1 MHALMARLLGNPR
14 FRLLAA
20 SVLGALNVLAFAPF
34 DLSWLPLLTLPL
46 FFFLLEGESPR
57 RAARLG
63 LAFGFAWFA
72 VGTHWLYISLH
83 DFGGVPF
90 LLAILLMLALA
101 LAMAAYYALFA
112 WLLNRFWPT
121 GEGRAD
127 WRRYLLAAPALWT
140 LIEWFRGWFL
150 SGFPWFSLGYSQVD
164 SWLVGYAPVGG
175 VFLVSLA
182 VVLLAGAVRIAV
194 SSGPVLRAVAGVVVA
209 SVIGGG
215 YLLQG
220 LQWSEPT
227 GETIRVALVQGNV
240 PQDEKWLPENRIPT
254 MEKYWRLTEEVV
266 DEADLIIWPEA
277 AIPVLYNQVEHTWFD
292 RIENELLRPGQRLI
306 TGILTYDRERKVY
319 HNSAVVLG
327 GEERRFY
334 HKRHLVPFGEY
345 FPVPDFV
352 RDWLRLMN
360 LPYSD
365 FESGEGSNAL
375 KVSDDLTVAMMICYE
390 AVFGSE
396 VADGADEAQLLV
408 NISNDGWFGDSI
420 GPKQHFQISR
430 MRAIETG
437 RPLLRATNTGISAV
451 LDADG
456 ATLERLPEFE
466 ASSGVALVQLREGVP
481 GSDSVILVAGVVLLL
496 VSSLRRNVQ
505 R

>member
-1 MHALMARLLGNPR
+1 MNGRLLALLGN
-14 FRLLAA
+14 FRIRLLLAA
-20 SVLGALNVLAFAPF
+20 LLGAVNVLAFAPF
-34 DLSWLPLLTLPL
+34 DLVFIPVVVLPL

-57 RAARLG
+57 RGAWLG
-63 LAFGFAWFA
+63 FAFGFAWFA

-83 DFGGVPF
+83 DFGGVPVI
-90 LLAILLMLALA
+90 LAIFLMLGLA
-101 LAMAAYYALFA
+101 AIMAGYYALFG
-112 WLLNRFWPT
+112 WLLNRYWPAT
-121 GEGRAD
+121 D

-140 LIEWFRGWFL
+140 LIEWARGWFL
-150 SGFPWFSLGYSQVD
+150 SGFPWFSMGYSQVD
-164 SWLVGYAPVGG
+164 TWLVGYAPLGG

-182 VVLLAGAVRIAV
+182 VVMLAAAIRVAV
-194 SSGPVLRAVAGVVVA
+194 SASPVLRAVAGLIVA
-209 SVIGGG
+209 SVIFGG

-220 LQWSEPT
+220 VQWTEPT

-254 MEKYWRLTEEVV
+254 MEKYWRLTEEVI

-277 AIPVLYNQVEHTWFD
+277 AIPALYNQVENTYFD
-292 RIENELLRPGQRLI
+292 QIESELLRPGQRLI
-306 TGILTYDRERKVY
+306 TGILTYDAERRVY

-352 RDWLRLMN
+352 REWLRLMN

-365 FESGEGSNAL
+365 FEAGEGSNAL

-390 AVFGSE
+390 AVFGGE

-420 GPKQHFQISR
+420 GPKQHFQIAR
-430 MRAIETG
+430 MRSVENG
-437 RPLLRATNTGISAV
+437 RPLLRITNTGISALV
-451 LDADG
+451 EPNG
-456 ATLERLPEFE
+456 KVVNRLPGFD
-466 ASSGVALVQLREGVP
+466 AVSS
-481 GSDSVILVAGVVLLL
+481 VAGTSPRHGGMNVSAWWAALALLL
-496 VSSLRRNVQ
+496 PAIFLRRKERQ
-505 R
+505 